1 MSNTPPGPSISLAA
15 DRPTAGLTPL
25 WAVMVFTLLNS
36 VGTGVVTNG
45 IFFLTDHGFGFSRTA
60 NFGLGVFLGLTYIAG
75 AFAARPI
82 VAAAM
87 RAGGGERSVL
97 VWIMLL
103 MGAMCC
109 LPFIVYGSAVDA
121 TESPWSIWVLVGI
134 YSPLAGVLWPLVESF
149 VSGGRSGQ
157 NLRKTIGLWNIVW
170 SSAIVFAYLAIAPL
184 TKGHPTFALLALGGV
199 HIAAAL
205 ILKAFSSR
213 PTPHVH
219 EEHEPHP
226 KVYEQL
232 LIVFRL
238 LLPTSYIAL
247 SALGPYL
254 PSILE
259 KLVADTRWQTVLVN
273 AWLVPR
279 VLTFALLAR
288 WGAWHGRWWAAIAGA
303 VLMVAGFA
311 AIVLGPAFVES
322 GIPGAAGTLATTVT
336 ISGLVAFGIGM
347 GIIYSGALYYAM
359 EVGKAEVDAAGKHE
373 ALIGAGYTLGPGIG
387 LAASVGVS
395 AGVLSTAAFAPTM
408 LGGVGIIVLAVTGI
422 AIWRISQSGRSP
434 SGSTR

>member
-1 MSNTPPGPSISLAA
+1 M
-15 DRPTAGLTPL
+15 
-25 WAVMVFTLLNS
+25 WAVLLFTLLNS
-36 VGTGVVTNG
+36 IGTGVVTNG

-60 NFGLGVFLGLTYIAG
+60 NFGLGVFLGITYVAG

-82 VAAAM
+82 VNAAL
-87 RAGGGERSVL
+87 RNGRGERAVL
-97 VWIMLL
+97 AWIMLI
-103 MGAMCC
+103 MGALCC
-109 LPFIVYGSAVDA
+109 LPLLVYGTSVDA

-149 VSGGRSGQ
+149 VSGGRSGHD
-157 NLRKTIGLWNIVW
+157 LRRTIGLWNIVW

-184 TKGHPTFALLALGGV
+184 TKAHPTIALLALGGV
-199 HIAAAL
+199 HVAAAL
-205 ILKAFSSR
+205 LLMAFSSR
-213 PTPHVH
+213 PKPHVH
-219 EEHEPHP
+219 EEHQPHP

-259 KLVADTRWQTVLVN
+259 KLIADTRWQTVLVN

-288 WGAWHGRWWAAIAGA
+288 WGGWHGRWWAAIAGG

-311 AIVLGPAFVES
+311 AIVLGPAFVDS
-322 GIPGAAGTLATTVT
+322 GVPGAAGPVASFVT
-336 ISGLVAFGIGM
+336 IIGLGCFGVGM
-347 GIIYSGALYYAM
+347 GVIYSGALYYAM

-387 LAASVGVS
+387 LAASVAVEAAIIS
-395 AGVLSTAAFAPTM
+395 AAAFAPTM

-422 AIWRISQSGRSP
+422 AISRISRRGRSAVGG
-434 SGSTR
+434 GS